1 MSYNLKIY
9 PSEFFWIFEIALRS
23 ADLMEKK
30 ENKSKNYYTIDLVH
44 IVKFLWKKAW
54 IILFAGIIVATAG
67 CAIASFAIAPTYSSE
82 TLLYVNNNNISFGG
96 TTTSISLSDL
106 TASQSLVKTYGVII
120 NNRTTLQDAI
130 DFVNSERRDNDVE
143 LLPYTYEDLSE
154 MIETGSKNETEVM
167 YVKVTAKDPYVAA
180 ELANAIAEVL
190 PSHIEVIDGASV
202 EVVDSAIPNE
212 QKVAPSTTKYTAV
225 GLLLGVLGSVVV
237 LAIIAI
243 SDDRIHDED
252 YILDNYDYPILAK
265 IPDLSGANSKKYGY
279 YYRQTANKAGESVT
293 KE

>member
-1 MSYNLKIY
+1 MSYNPKIY

-23 ADLMEKK
+23 AGSMEKK

-82 TLLYVNNNNISFGG
+82 TLLYVNNNNISLGG
-96 TTTSISLSDL
+96 ITLSDL

-130 DFVNSERRDNDVE
+130 DTVNSERKANGVE
-143 LLPYTYEDLSE
+143 PLPYTYEDLSD
-154 MIETGSKNETEVM
+154 MVETGSKNDTEVM
-167 YVKVTAKDPYVAA
+167 YVKITTKDPYESA
-180 ELANAIAEVL
+180 ELANAIAKVL
-190 PSHIEVIDGASV
+190 TNHIEVIDGASIKI
-202 EVVDSAIPNE
+202 VDYAIPNE

-279 YYRQTANKAGESVT
+279 YYRRTANKEAESVT